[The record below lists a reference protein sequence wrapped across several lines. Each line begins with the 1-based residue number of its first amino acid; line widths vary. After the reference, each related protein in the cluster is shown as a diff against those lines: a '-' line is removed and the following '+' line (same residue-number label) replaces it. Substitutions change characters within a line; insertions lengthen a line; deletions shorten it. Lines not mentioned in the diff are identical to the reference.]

1 MTVVEEW
8 LKDLRSLSDY
18 VMKGQLT
25 YIIDI
30 YKVIYMRKNN
40 LNFTHE
46 PAVCYF
52 AITTHKWSSGAVI
65 ISSVKTTA

>member
-52 AITTHKWSSGAVI
+52 AITTHK
-65 ISSVKTTA
+65 